1 MEQEEQAPAV
11 GVLKNENV
19 RARGQRRKQKDP
31 FKYLNRAILIFFFM
45 CTVSCLF
52 EEAPKSKHSKDKS
65 FVHKSSISD
74 RAYENYPRINVQ
86 NIRTFCSKV
95 SYLSSMMYMCTLKG
109 MYSAMISMSATAIL
123 VNSRLMG
130 LARMSCTQTDV
141 NTKFRNNI

>member
-1 MEQEEQAPAV
+1 
-11 GVLKNENV
+11 
-19 RARGQRRKQKDP
+19 
-31 FKYLNRAILIFFFM
+31 M

-141 NTKFRNNI
+141 NTKFRNNISILDSYWSFTLYFSLIYPFIREHLINLFFFL

>member
-1 MEQEEQAPAV
+1 
-11 GVLKNENV
+11 
-19 RARGQRRKQKDP
+19 
-31 FKYLNRAILIFFFM
+31 M

-141 NTKFRNNI
+141 NTKFRNNLSLFDSYWSCTLIDKPEAKVQSKSQDLGCH